1 MNICIYDHIY
11 GLVGK
16 KCHKGDKCKIAAG
29 VVMAKLVVVIQSA
42 ARRSQ
47 CRQQKIPV
55 LAAVIAVV
63 LIADAAGVRDENTK
77 RNSPGLSPKSSS
89 RLGF

>member
-55 LAAVIAVV
+55 LAAVIALFSELNLLIVALLPEPGV
-63 LIADAAGVRDENTK
+63 LFFSVH
-77 RNSPGLSPKSSS
+77 PV
-89 RLGF
+89 F

>member
-1 MNICIYDHIY
+1 MVKRRSLRTTVIEGPTNRVIVLAKIVVVIQIAARLAS
-11 GLVGK
+11 G
-16 KCHKGDKCKIAAG
+16 KIAAG

-47 CRQQKIPV
+47 CWQQKIPV

-63 LIADAAGVRDENTK
+63 LIADAAGVRD
-77 RNSPGLSPKSSS
+77 
-89 RLGF
+89 